1 MTGAE
6 KPLAE
11 LVQQLPP
18 ELQARVR
25 TYVTQLLQHRDRPAG
40 QPLQQGWA
48 GALRDLPDHTTSVE
62 LQHRAA
68 DWMAEGALKRSVDD
82 VSD

>member
-11 LVQQLPP
+11 LVQELPP

-25 TYVTQLLQHRDRPAG
+25 TYVTQLLQHRDR
-40 QPLQQGWA
+40 QPGRPLRQGWA
-48 GALRDLPDHTTSVE
+48 GALRDLRDPTTSVD

-68 DWMAEGALKRSVDD
+68 EWMAEGALKHGTDGVPD
-82 VSD
+82 